1 MIIPVL
7 SFLTKIRL
15 VYLKWCGRSHDE
27 RGCDGPTWFSWDA
40 LTVWLVYSSHGDLI
54 FRTLTESNY
63 IHAYMLVIIYA
74 KYNIYIYIYISI
86 IIHICTYIYK
96 YTIFIWKC
104 YMYGRDIWFQK
115 YCKVPSG
122 VSFPIPN
129 NCCHVPPP
137 KRKIVGRGEMMGH
150 DWTRTLWSQPTPLG
164 PNPLPTPLPFDHFL
178 MYPLV
183 MTNSLPWY
191 RWPIEIDALPGFTY

>member
-1 MIIPVL
+1 MIQLGCPHCVVGL
-7 SFLTKIRL
+7 FKS
-15 VYLKWCGRSHDE
+15 
-27 RGCDGPTWFSWDA
+27 RGFDFSNIDGIKLYTCLHA
-40 LTVWLVYSSHGDLI
+40 
-54 FRTLTESNY
+54 SNY
-63 IHAYMLVIIYA
+63 IYVLNIIYT
-74 KYNIYIYIYISI
+74 SI

-129 NCCHVPPP
+129 NCCHVPHP
-137 KRKIVGRGEMMGH
+137 KRKIVGRGEMIGH

-164 PNPLPTPLPFDHFL
+164 PNLLPTPLPFDHFL

-183 MTNSLPWY
+183 MTNSLPRY